1 MSYFLWGLVIVLI
14 ILFII
19 SYAKKVR
26 MLRESEN
33 KKQNEKIIILT
44 DANFKKTIQKGVALV
59 DFWAPW
65 CAPCRIQNP
74 IISALAD
81 DFDGKVKICKL
92 NVDEHTQTAREY
104 SIRNIPNIL
113 IFKNGEPAKQL
124 IGAKPKSRIA
134 NALKKVLD
142 EK

>member
-1 MSYFLWGLVIVLI
+1 MSYILWGLVIVLI

-44 DANFKKTIQKGVALV
+44 DANFKKTIQKGGALV

-74 IISALAD
+74 IISELAD

-92 NVDEHTQTAREY
+92 NVDEHTQTARE
-104 SIRNIPNIL
+104 IPNIIIFNDGKPVKQIIGVKSKHAL
-113 IFKNGEPAKQL
+113 IKAVDSL
-124 IGAKPKSRIA
+124 
-134 NALKKVLD
+134 LD
-142 EK
+142 